1 MGHIQAQS
9 REVRTLFAVK
19 NSDLIR
25 SGGMGGVAWGGR
37 WGKKKA
43 FC

>member
-9 REVRTLFAVK
+9 REVMTLFAVK

-25 SGGMGGVAWGGR
+25 SGGMEGVAWEGR
-37 WGKKKA
+37 WGEKKA